1 MPLRS
6 DQPLDRAQPL
16 FGALA
21 RVRACGCP
29 HAAAMEA
36 TSAALAVMREVER
49 RMSFHDEASELS
61 ALNRLASRRPVA
73 VSAWTLSVIIEAL
86 DIARSSAGDFDP
98 TVAPL
103 AVRAGR
109 LPWPRGAGAPDP
121 NADWRD
127 VEVDRARG
135 TVSFR
140 RPLWL
145 DLGGVAKGW
154 AVDAAARAMQRHG
167 VVQGLV
173 DAGGDLRA
181 FGPQAELVFL
191 DHGHTARERTAV
203 RLADRSLASSG
214 GEREGALAAGF
225 DPHRRRRVRGR
236 FVSVMASRCVVAD
249 ALTKVVLVRGRS
261 AGRLLARYG
270 AAAAIYSPREGWST
284 CGAAP

>member
-6 DQPLDRAQPL
+6 VQPLDRAAPL

-21 RVRACGCP
+21 RVRADGCTRD
-29 HAAAMEA
+29 AAMEA
-36 TSAALAVMREVER
+36 TSAALAVMGEVER
-49 RMSFHDEASELS
+49 LMSFHAENSELS
-61 ALNRLASRRPVA
+61 ELNRLAGRRPVR
-73 VSAWTLSVIIEAL
+73 VSAWTLAVLAEAV
-86 DIARSSAGDFDP
+86 DIARSSSGDVDP
-98 TVAPL
+98 TMAPL

-109 LPWPRGAGAPDP
+109 RPGPRDACEPDP
-121 NADWRD
+121 RADWRD
-127 VEVDRARG
+127 VEIDRARG

-154 AVDAAARAMQRHG
+154 AVDAAVRAMRRRG
-167 VVQGLV
+167 AVQGLV
-173 DAGGDLRA
+173 NAGGDLRA
-181 FGPQAELVFL
+181 FGPHPQLVFL
-191 DHGHTARERTAV
+191 DHGRTGSAAAV
-203 RLADRSLASSG
+203 RLADQSLASSG

-236 FVSVMASRCVVAD
+236 FVSVVASRCVVAD

-261 AGRLLARYG
+261 ADRLLLRYG

-284 CGAAP
+284 CGAGP